1 MVDIGKDNFTDL
13 HHTSKYI
20 YMAHHRPLLDDVS
33 ILSGDPEPD
42 SNPSTHHST
51 CRARSESIKMVPKA
65 MKRENIKGTQTT
77 PLGTM
82 ASEISQ
88 ISCNLIL
95 C

>member
-1 MVDIGKDNFTDL
+1 
-13 HHTSKYI
+13 
-20 YMAHHRPLLDDVS
+20 MAHHHPLLDDVS

-42 SNPSTHHST
+42 SNPSAHHST
-51 CRARSESIKMVPKA
+51 CRARSEQIKRAPMA
-65 MKRENIKGTQTT
+65 MKGENIKGTQTT